1 MNKMSVKK
9 DKKYQFFN
17 FKKIIWVLVT
27 ILLLLTIAASYTYSK
42 VKSAQDSY
50 QKTKIVYETK
60 ERKTPSNE
68 IVKGSKPISLLLLGV
83 DERENESGRSDTMI
97 TVTLNPDKRSAK
109 LISIPRDSYVEIAG
123 KEKFDKIN
131 HAYAYAGI
139 EGASKTVEQLFSI
152 PIDYVVKINMDGVV
166 DLVDLMGGV
175 TVNNPKAFSSHG
187 KDFKKGEITLD
198 GESTLEYIR
207 MRKSDPDGDFGRQN
221 RQRAV
226 LVGLAQQLKS
236 AETIKKFDNL
246 LIVMKHN
253 MQTNIPMDQLNTLR
267 KNYLTTIEKTEQ
279 LSLNEGTD
287 MKKKGIYYY
296 KLDTKQLEEVK
307 DDLNKH
313 LELQ

>member
-1 MNKMSVKK
+1 MSIKK

-17 FKKIIWVLVT
+17 FKKIAWVL
-27 ILLLLTIAASYTYSK
+27 IIIFLLLTVAASYTYSK
-42 VKSAQDSY
+42 VKSVQDSY
-50 QKTKIVYETK
+50 QKTKIVYETQ

-68 IVKGSKPISLLLLGV
+68 LIKVSKPISILLLGT
-83 DERENESGRSDTMI
+83 DERENDSGRSDTMI
-97 TVTLNPDKRSAK
+97 TVTLNPEKHSAK
-109 LISIPRDSYVEIAG
+109 LVSIPRDSYVEIAG

-131 HAYAYAGI
+131 HAYAYDGI
-139 EGASKTVEQLFSI
+139 EGATKTVEQLFSI
-152 PIDYVVKINMDGVV
+152 PIDYVVKINMEGVV

-175 TVNNPKAFSSHG
+175 TVNNPTAFSSNG

-207 MRKSDPDGDFGRQN
+207 MRKSDPEGDFGRQN

-226 LVGLAQQLKS
+226 LIGLANELKS
-236 AETIKKFDNL
+236 AETLKKFDNL
-246 LIVMKHN
+246 LVVMKHN

-267 KNYLTTIEKTEQ
+267 KNYLTAIDKTEQ
-279 LSLNEGTD
+279 LHLDKGTD

-307 DDLNKH
+307 DTLNKH

>member
-1 MNKMSVKK
+1 
-9 DKKYQFFN
+9 
-17 FKKIIWVLVT
+17 
-27 ILLLLTIAASYTYSK
+27 
-42 VKSAQDSY
+42 
-50 QKTKIVYETK
+50 
-60 ERKTPSNE
+60 
-68 IVKGSKPISLLLLGV
+68 
-83 DERENESGRSDTMI
+83 
-97 TVTLNPDKRSAK
+97 
-109 LISIPRDSYVEIAG
+109 
-123 KEKFDKIN
+123 
-131 HAYAYAGI
+131 
-139 EGASKTVEQLFSI
+139 
-152 PIDYVVKINMDGVV
+152 
-166 DLVDLMGGV
+166 
-175 TVNNPKAFSSHG
+175 
-187 KDFKKGEITLD
+187 
-198 GESTLEYIR
+198 